1 MEKKRYQLNIR
12 TDAQTEELLEALIK
26 KLGKSKTE
34 LIKLMVVDFALGYL
48 TDKEMGEVL
57 ENSLTKRKREL

>member
-1 MEKKRYQLNIR
+1 MKKKRYQLNLRI
-12 TDAQTEELLEALIK
+12 DAQTEELLEVLIK

-34 LIKLMVVDFALGYL
+34 LIKLMIVDFALGYL
-48 TDKEMGEVL
+48 TEKEMSEVL